1 MLFCDT
7 PQGSKFSNR
16 GVGEK
21 DIDSPLG
28 LDGLIES
35 VKVGQFGNV
44 ALNAGNVAAD
54 CLHGL
59 IKFLLATARDED
71 VGALSDEEF
80 CRSQSYARRTAGD
93 DSHFSLQPAHRR
105 SSCR

>member
-7 PQGSKFSNR
+7 SQGSKFSKP
-16 GVGEK
+16 GVGE
-21 DIDSPLG
+21 DNIDSPLR

-35 VKVGQFGNV
+35 VKVGQFDNV

-59 IKFLLATARDED
+59 IKLLLATARDED
-71 VGALSDEEF
+71 VGALSDEEL
-80 CRSQSYARRTAGD
+80 CPSKPYARRTAGD
-93 DSHFSLQPAHRR
+93 DCRFSRQLTHGRY
-105 SSCR
+105 